1 MTSDI
6 SSNSKILIIGAGGA
20 GVEALWVA
28 QRMMAAGKA
37 PFGGIHGFAADNTKL
52 AGTVVEGFSVFG
64 TVEQMLGEFS
74 GGLLRF
80 HCAIGCN
87 RHRRAIAA
95 LLEAQGWEAVSLAD
109 TSAIVAESAQVGLG
123 TYIGP
128 LSIIAPC
135 VKLGR
140 HVLVN
145 VGASIGH
152 HSHCADFSQ
161 ACPGAR
167 ISGHARL
174 GEGAFVGSNGVVAPG
189 VSVEEWATVGA
200 ASLAV
205 RDVPPKATV
214 LGVPARV
221 LPLPNPGA

>member
-1 MTSDI
+1 MTSGM
-6 SSNSKILIIGAGGA
+6 SSDSKIVIIGAGGA

-28 QRMMAAGKA
+28 QRMIAAGRA
-37 PFGGIHGFAADNTKL
+37 PFGGIHGFADDNTKL
-52 AGTVVEGFSVFG
+52 AGTLIEGFSVVG
-64 TVEQMLGEFS
+64 TVEQIVGELS

-87 RHRRAIAA
+87 RHRKATAT
-95 LLEAQGWEAVSLAD
+95 LLEAQGWEPVSLTD

-123 TYIGP
+123 AYIGP
-128 LSIIAPC
+128 LSIVAPHAR
-135 VKLGR
+135 VGR

-152 HSHCADFSQ
+152 HGHCSDFSQ

-189 VSVEEWATVGA
+189 VSVAEWATVGA

-205 RDVPPKATV
+205 RDVPPRATA
-214 LGVPARV
+214 LGVPARI
-221 LPLPNPGA
+221 LPVPGTGA